1 LVVDEAHGAGFHRP
15 GSHGMVTVLGLEG
28 RVLVR
33 LYTFNKALAASGS
46 CNIRALRSP
55 QMRIEHINNKCLHL
69 LSTSFLFTR
78 DVRRGWMITGLS
90 WFPPSSLVH
99 ALRTIG
105 YVQHQSVPSPN
116 TLLPLAYKYRAHS
129 LEDIPPREGALLIIS
144 ISFDL
149 VSTSVV
155 SIRLFVTSCHVTD
168 LYARRE
174 ECDPPFFVLA
184 MSSVAFNLPWFSCH
198 GIISLLDDFGYV
210 NWCKLAVRLVVLFR
224 SRRMIHQRRCMLK
237 FVPCEHRPSLVTYM
251 QLTPS
256 LAIVSIT
263 SGKP

>member
-1 LVVDEAHGAGFHRP
+1 MPVFSAGGNPHLVVDEAHGAGFHRP

-99 ALRTIG
+99 VLRTIG
-105 YVQHQSVPSPN
+105 YVQHQSVPSN

-129 LEDIPPREGALLIIS
+129 LEDIAPREGALLIIS

-149 VSTSVV
+149 VSPSVV
-155 SIRLFVTSCHVTD
+155 YPSVCH
-168 LYARRE
+168 
-174 ECDPPFFVLA
+174 
-184 MSSVAFNLPWFSCH
+184 
-198 GIISLLDDFGYV
+198 
-210 NWCKLAVRLVVLFR
+210 KL
-224 SRRMIHQRRCMLK
+224 SRD
-237 FVPCEHRPSLVTYM
+237 
-251 QLTPS
+251 
-256 LAIVSIT
+256 
-263 SGKP
+263 